1 MIEQDKFHHTEVHC
15 TPANTNDRENGRL
28 IDVTYIKDLDKHWLD
43 VSLAFMDKMKAVGSH
58 SSCTTQHAAV
68 IVLDQRR
75 RNRAAFSSGNLDFV
89 TSRSFGK
96 LNRRQ
101 GDSRSPVCQQAER
114 WSGVTA

>member
-15 TPANTNDRENGRL
+15 TPANTNDRDNGRL

-68 IVLDQRR
+68 K
-75 RNRAAFSSGNLDFV
+75 SSINGGEIAPPCHV
-89 TSRSFGK
+89 GT
-96 LNRRQ
+96 
-101 GDSRSPVCQQAER
+101 
-114 WSGVTA
+114 